1 VAKYIIRAR
10 VEVEGRVERSDI
22 IGAIFGYTEGLFGEE
37 FDLREL
43 QEKGRIGRISVDIKH
58 QDSKTVGEIFI
69 PSNLDR
75 IETALLAAMI
85 EAVERVGP
93 YPAKIQVVDIID
105 VRAERLKKIVE
116 RAKEIAKKFF
126 VEKAPDLKEVLN
138 AIAEEVRIAELTYYG
153 PEKLP
158 AGPDVDKSDT
168 IIIVEGRADVLN
180 LLRYG
185 YRNVIALEGAA
196 VGGKIPETI
205 IKLAAKKK
213 AILFVDGDRMGEAIA
228 REVLRVADI
237 DYVARAP
244 PGKEVEELTAKEIA
258 KALKNAVPASQFLAQ
273 LEKKEER
280 EKKREKEEI
289 ATTTAPQP
297 QPQQATAVTQVA
309 AVPEK
314 AKPQPAA
321 ATVAAAPQ
329 VTEQAA
335 EVVKEVYEIPMNVV
349 EDAKKM
355 LGTLEAVLYDSSWNP
370 IERLA
375 VRDLVDR
382 LQSIDY
388 GKVHA
393 IVFDGIITQRLVD
406 VASSKGVKML
416 IGVRIGNIV
425 KKPKDIILLT
435 LQDLTATT

>member
-1 VAKYIIRAR
+1 MAKYIIRAR
-10 VEVEGRVERSDI
+10 IEVEGRVERSDI

-196 VGGKIPETI
+196 VGGRIPETI
-205 IKLAAKKK
+205 IKLASKKK

-273 LEKKEER
+273 LEKKEEK
-280 EKKREKEEI
+280 EKKREKEEAI
-289 ATTTAPQP
+289 PTTAPQP
-297 QPQQATAVTQVA
+297 IPATQAIAQP
-309 AVPEK
+309 K
-314 AKPQPAA
+314 ARPQPAA
-321 ATVAAAPQ
+321 ATAQPQ
-329 VTEQAA
+329 HPPAVTEQRT
-335 EVVKEVYEIPMNVV
+335 EVVKEIYEVPLNVI
-349 EDAKKM
+349 EEAKKM

-382 LQSIDY
+382 LQTMEY

-393 IVFDGIITQRLVD
+393 VVFDGIITQRLVD
-406 VASSKGVKML
+406 VASSKGIKML

-425 KKPKDIILLT
+425 KKPRDIILLT
-435 LQDLTATT
+435 LQDLASTT